1 MRLYENSASFISL
14 IDMRPFLTI
23 CVLAHVLA
31 ASILQAQTPDR
42 PAASPSVFPET
53 TADAAQ
59 QSTSDMSSARLT
71 GATLPPA
78 STGYVPDDKHL
89 LREGDQVS
97 FQIIEDR
104 DPPVNL
110 IVTDSG
116 ELDVPYVGRVQCE
129 GKTCKHLAE
138 KLKMLLEKEYYYRAT
153 VVIGLNAASKT
164 RGRVYIWGEVRKQG
178 PVEIPANES
187 FTVGKAIMQAGG
199 FADFANKKKV
209 KLVRTAE
216 DGSKQTTELNLLD
229 ILEKGKIDQDLR
241 VQENDFIIVPS
252 RLINF

>member
-1 MRLYENSASFISL
+1 MKCLLLKGGAAIL
-14 IDMRPFLTI
+14 
-23 CVLAHVLA
+23 LA
-31 ASILQAQTPDR
+31 AVVLWTPHPGQCAPGATTDKVYSYDPLQTPAVSE
-42 PAASPSVFPET
+42 PAT
-53 TADAAQ
+53 TSAAIV
-59 QSTSDMSSARLT
+59 
-71 GATLPPA
+71 LPPT

-104 DPPVNL
+104 DPAINL

-116 ELDVPYVGRVQCE
+116 ELDIPYVGRVACE
-129 GKTCKHLAE
+129 GKTCKQLAQE
-138 KLKMLLEKEYYYRAT
+138 LKGLLEKEYYYRAT

-178 PVEIPANES
+178 PVDIPADEN

-199 FADFANKKKV
+199 FADFANKRKV
-209 KLVRTAE
+209 KLVRTAD
-216 DGSKQTTELNLLD
+216 DGTKETTEVDLVN
-229 ILEKGKIDQDLR
+229 ILEKGKTDQDLTVR
-241 VQENDFIIVPS
+241 EDDFIIVPS